1 MRYFVL
7 TYFND
12 NYNKKMKTYS
22 QLLSGEEEM
31 KDFLN
36 TQKRIIDFNVNVF

>member
-12 NYNKKMKTYS
+12 NYNKKMETYS
-22 QLLSGEEEM
+22 QLLSGEEM

-36 TQKRIIDFNVNVF
+36 AQKRIIDFNVNVF

>member
-12 NYNKKMKTYS
+12 SYNKKMKTYS

-36 TQKRIIDFNVNVF
+36 AQKRIIDFNVNVF